1 MIFFFRAF
9 DRKTNKYQ
17 IESSSEQIIDFFT
30 FDEDL
35 KKIFMHDLLLFE
47 QKFATGIIYYLH
59 ERMQENPNFKNM
71 SEDEKKKI
79 MDGNLFEISLEKLK
93 LLCFENFNLLV
104 DKKNKKL
111 ASDLLLNESR
121 VWENFKKSCVIFNKE
136 SKVKVSIW
144 KSCLS
149 WTFGL
154 KNDFFLIL
162 SNDMKKK
169 VISSCFNIK
178 KEISEEIYPCFLNL
192 YMLYN

>member
-1 MIFFFRAF
+1 MKKNFRNFDSQIKLLEERGLLIESYSKLTSFLKTYNYEHCINGYNDLFFRAF

-111 ASDLLLNESR
+111 ASDLLLNESQ
-121 VWENFKKSCVIFNKE
+121 VWENFKKSCIIFNKE
-136 SKVKVSIW
+136 SKS
-144 KSCLS
+144 
-149 WTFGL
+149 
-154 KNDFFLIL
+154 
-162 SNDMKKK
+162 
-169 VISSCFNIK
+169 
-178 KEISEEIYPCFLNL
+178 
-192 YMLYN
+192 